1 MHTQNHQNP
10 LAVAGR
16 MTRKAAE
23 LFRKDL
29 RPGFAIFADVGG
41 DAVEQAR
48 GIAAQAAADDRAA
61 AGMLDQV
68 LADGVVTA
76 GEVQLLRRARGRVLR
91 SAGRDAQLAGGAV

>member
-1 MHTQNHQNP
+1 MHTCIHHNP

-29 RPGFAIFADVGG
+29 RPGFAIFAELGD

-48 GIAAQAAADDRAA
+48 GIAAQAAMGCRAIVDICDGGDR
-61 AGMLDQV
+61 
-68 LADGVVTA
+68 
-76 GEVQLLRRARGRVLR
+76 R
-91 SAGRDAQLAGGAV
+91 